1 MACLVQGKHETLER
15 KKPAMRT
22 VNLLAIALAVW
33 SFDLAGA
40 RAENLNAYCA
50 RVGDHD
56 QPKPIPPDLVSQA
69 IRLFYL
75 TPVDPRQV
83 EKSTVYRC
91 MRGALW
97 LCNYGANLS
106 CAKANVSRVSKG
118 AKNYCREF
126 PNSSVVPMSATGHE
140 TIYTWECAGAEPRIT
155 AAEKVDERG
164 FIANQWKRLD

>member
-1 MACLVQGKHETLER
+1 
-15 KKPAMRT
+15 MRT

-33 SFDLAGA
+33 SFALAGA
-40 RAENLNAYCA
+40 RAEDLNAYCA
-50 RVGDHD
+50 RVGDQD

-69 IRLFYL
+69 IRLFYV
-75 TPVDPRQV
+75 TPVDPQQV

-126 PNSSVVPMSATGHE
+126 PNSSVVPMFATGHE
-140 TIYTWECAGAEPRIT
+140 TIYTWECAGEEPRIK

>member
-1 MACLVQGKHETLER
+1 MACLVQGKRDAPTEETRHANGQFASPLR
-15 KKPAMRT
+15 WP
-22 VNLLAIALAVW
+22 
-33 SFDLAGA
+33 SGPSPAGA
-40 RAENLNAYCA
+40 RAENLSAYCA
-50 RVGDHD
+50 RVGDDD

-75 TPVDPRQV
+75 TPVDPQQV

-106 CAKANVSRVSKG
+106 CAKADVSRVSKG
-118 AKNYCREF
+118 AENYCREF